1 MRLLDQFFSKKDP
14 FKNVPAFKQI
24 MVNVKMEEKAFLEKM
39 EKILP
44 VITPGN
50 PADTEII
57 STEDQKQHLQ
67 ESSLPVSYPVNF
79 DKDLSINLGIEEGT
93 NYEML
98 LNRQIVIAKDK
109 ITPDQ
114 LVGKAFANLF
124 KQIEDK
130 ISISMIT
137 DEIGMLSGCNNL
149 ESSLVLVNE
158 IWKLIRD
165 KIRADEIIFGI
176 PASDEFIFTAAGKD
190 DTIKQLDKK
199 VKEIFNDEGH
209 PKKISRKLYIF
220 QKDGTTKI
228 FRE

>member
-1 MRLLDQFFSKKDP
+1 MSLLDRLFRKKDP
-14 FKNVPAFKQI
+14 FKDVPAFKQI

-39 EKILP
+39 GKILP

-50 PADTEII
+50 PADIEII
-57 STEDQKQHLQ
+57 SSEDQKQQLP
-67 ESSLPVSYPVNF
+67 EGSLPVSYPVNF
-79 DKDLSINLGIEEGT
+79 DKDLSINLGIEEGA
-93 NYEML
+93 NYDML

-109 ITPDQ
+109 VTPDQ
-114 LVGKAFANLF
+114 MVGKAFANLF

-158 IWKLIRD
+158 IWKLIKD
-165 KIRADEIIFGI
+165 KIQADEIVFGI
-176 PASDEFIFTAAGKD
+176 PANDAFIFTAAGKD
-190 DTIKQLDKK
+190 DAIKQLDQK

-209 PKKISRKLYIF
+209 PKKISRKLYLF